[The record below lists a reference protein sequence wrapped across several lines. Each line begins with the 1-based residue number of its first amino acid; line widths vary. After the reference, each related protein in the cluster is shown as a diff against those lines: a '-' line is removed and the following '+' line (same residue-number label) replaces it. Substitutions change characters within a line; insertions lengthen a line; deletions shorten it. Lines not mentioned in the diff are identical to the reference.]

1 MTVHTPV
8 LDGRP
13 LPPPNRPNKWWHF
26 IERRLPIIV
35 IYLMVVSLV
44 GAILAPHMF
53 VTVPS
58 GHVGLMW
65 KRFRGGTLL
74 DPRQLKDE
82 GLRVLLPWDKMF
94 LYDLRLQTTTDT
106 YNAIT
111 RDGVSI
117 NATVSVRFRL
127 KHDSVPQLHQ
137 AIGPDYVARLVRP
150 EIGSRMREVIAEY
163 TAEEVYSTKRQEIQ
177 QRIRGHTRTMMSQQ
191 TMERTAEQSEYG
203 DAYRIP
209 MDEMLNLLDTL
220 VLGIT
225 LPPTVVNA
233 INRKVEQYYLSEEY
247 VFRVARERKESERKV
262 IEAQGIAEFQR
273 IVSQGISDSYLRWRG
288 IEATLQ
294 LAQSN
299 NSKIVVIGNSR
310 DGMPIILGNV
320 DSPSASP
327 PVQPA
332 DGARPGVMAPHPA
345 PTVSL
350 ERTPVP
356 HLSHPIETFSS
367 AGPERPAER
376 PPHAGLPPG
385 VASPGGPGV
394 PPPQPAAPTTNET
407 SIIPRSLSDL
417 EALLKRL
424 VGGESASNGRKPPE
438 ATAYDRR
445 PPGPVTSERVPPE
458 AGFAHGHPPGPGTTG
473 GRAAEA
479 AAHDRHPPGPAMPG
493 MAPTPATIEPQPP
506 NAPSPMQPPP
516 HPRAIH

>member
-1 MTVHTPV
+1 MTVHTPA
-8 LDGRP
+8 LDGKP
-13 LPPPNRPNKWWHF
+13 LPPPRRLNKWWHF
-26 IERRLPIIV
+26 VERRLPIIV
-35 IYLMVVSLV
+35 IYLMVISLI

-111 RDGVSI
+111 KDGVSI
-117 NATVSVRFRL
+117 HATVSVRFRL

-177 QRIRGHTRTMMSQQ
+177 QRIRGHTQSMMSRQ

-209 MDEMLNLLDTL
+209 MDEILNLLDTL

-262 IEAQGIAEFQR
+262 IEANGIAEFQR

-299 NSKIVVIGNSR
+299 NTKIVVIGNSK

-320 DSPSASP
+320 DTPSRP

-332 DGARPGVMAPHPA
+332 DATPAPGAMPPHPA
-345 PTVSL
+345 PIISL
-350 ERTPVP
+350 ERTPANQ
-356 HLSHPIETFSS
+356 LSHPVETFSS
-367 AGPERPAER
+367 AGPERPIDGRAN
-376 PPHAGLPPG
+376 AGPPG
-385 VASPGGPGV
+385 APPAGPRDGAGPGPQGASP
-394 PPPQPAAPTTNET
+394 AATGNN
-407 SIIPRSLSDL
+407 IIPRSLSDL

-424 VGGESASNGRKPPE
+424 IGSESASTERKPPE
-438 ATAYDRR
+438 AAAYDAY
-445 PPGPVTSERVPPE
+445 PPGPTTRERTPPE
-458 AGFAHGHPPGPGTTG
+458 AQGAHPPGPPPRDRTPP
-473 GRAAEA
+473 EA
-479 AAHDRHPPGPAMPG
+479 AFH
-493 MAPTPATIEPQPP
+493 EPQPPASATTERKPP

-516 HPRAIH
+516 RSRATH